1 VARTGRG
8 VRDVRPGQAREL
20 IVRLRRGWNTVG
32 CAMPDANSTSTVGD
46 RLSHAR
52 RRAGL
57 TREQLA
63 VASGLSWAAITQI
76 ETGRRA
82 NPRADTLRAL
92 ATALDVTVEYLVGGS
107 SRPSV
112 LLDHYAVI
120 YGDLDELVRASG
132 PVLADGMAAGDATL
146 VVTDRGKTDA
156 LREHL
161 GAAASAIRFEDA
173 HAFYTSPPEALRGLR
188 SFADGA
194 LEAGAPWVRIVG
206 EPIWEGRSSDQIN
219 AWARYE
225 AMLNLAFAARP
236 MTVACLYDATG
247 LDGSVVGYARATH
260 CRCVEHG
267 ENTVSRDFADPL
279 DYCL

>member
-1 VARTGRG
+1 
-8 VRDVRPGQAREL
+8 
-20 IVRLRRGWNTVG
+20 
-32 CAMPDANSTSTVGD
+32 MPDANSTSTVGD
-46 RLSHAR
+46 QLIHAR

-76 ETGRRA
+76 ETGRRP

-107 SRPSV
+107 SRSSV
-112 LLDHYAVI
+112 LLDHYALI
-120 YGDLDELVRASG
+120 YGDLDELVQASG
-132 PVLADGMAAGDATL
+132 PFLADGMAAGDATL
-146 VVTDRGKTDA
+146 VLTDRGKTDA

-173 HAFYTSPPEALRGLR
+173 QAWYTSPAEALRGLR

-194 LEAGAPWVRIVG
+194 LDAGAPWVRIVG
-206 EPIWEGRSSDQIN
+206 EPVWEGRSHDQIH
-219 AWARYE
+219 AWVRYE

-247 LDGSVVGYARATH
+247 LDGSVLGYARATH
-260 CRCVEHG
+260 CRCVEQG
-267 ENTVSRDFADPL
+267 EDTVSRDFADPL
-279 DYCL
+279 DFCF